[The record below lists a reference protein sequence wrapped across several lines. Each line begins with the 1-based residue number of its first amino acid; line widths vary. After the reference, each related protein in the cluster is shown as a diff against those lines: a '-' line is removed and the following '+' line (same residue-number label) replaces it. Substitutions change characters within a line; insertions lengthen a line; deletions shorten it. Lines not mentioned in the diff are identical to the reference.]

1 MISIRLSIT
10 SIFAGRML
18 PRMRLPSVLGVAARL
33 EGPAPSSLEVRLEV
47 PEVSEVSEVPP
58 RVLEVTS
65 GRSGAPAR
73 AGPPA
78 SPGPGPTGSARKRW
92 RWSRTSKYFG
102 VFGN

>member
-1 MISIRLSIT
+1 MV
-10 SIFAGRML
+10 A
-18 PRMRLPSVLGVAARL
+18 AARL
-33 EGPAPSSLEVRLEV
+33 EGPAPSSPEVH